1 MGLEGE
7 ELLCGS
13 VVEAETGDD
22 LVDDEQGAILFCDVA
37 KAAQKIGG
45 GRNDA
50 HIGGDGLDGYGS
62 DFVFVLT
69 EDSVSGPQVVV
80 GAGKRPPGQP
90 SPNSLSS
97 PPSRPVLPR

>member
-13 VVEAETGDD
+13 VVQAETGDD

-50 HIGGDGLDGYGS
+50 HIGGDGLDDYGS
-62 DFVFVLT
+62 DFVFVLI
-69 EDSVSGPQVVV
+69 EDSVDGIPIVLGSGE
-80 GAGKRPPGQP
+80 RPLGQRFR
-90 SPNSLSS
+90 NSAAFGD
-97 PPSRPVLPR
+97 